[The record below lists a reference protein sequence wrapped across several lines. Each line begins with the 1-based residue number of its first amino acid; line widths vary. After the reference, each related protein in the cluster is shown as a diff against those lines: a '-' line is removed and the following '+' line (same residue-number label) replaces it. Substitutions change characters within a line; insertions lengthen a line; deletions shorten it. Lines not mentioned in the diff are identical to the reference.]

1 MFAIVVDKSYAYIRR
16 NIIILLY
23 FFQSLNPSPKF
34 FVNLKKTLGLT
45 LVQEVA
51 FAIAL
56 QHSENAEIRALA
68 LEHTQKQLPEL
79 IKNYINSETSNKHQE
94 GGLHDSLPQVLH
106 LILSQAFHTANPY
119 NLPTETKEKF
129 LKHLRRDFPRELVPV
144 VLAPFLYPG
153 DEEILQFKIELNMA
167 VTQMV
172 KHYLLLVIYKIAIH
186 FTFLHYRI
194 ATLL

>member
-1 MFAIVVDKSYAYIRR
+1 MNF
-16 NIIILLY
+16 
-23 FFQSLNPSPKF
+23 SPKF
-34 FVNLKKTLGLT
+34 FTNLKKTLGLT
-45 LVQEVA
+45 LVQEVT

-56 QHSENAEIRALA
+56 QHSENTEIRALA

-119 NLPTETKEKF
+119 NLPVETKEKF

-144 VLAPFLYPG
+144 VLAPFLYPA
-153 DEEILQFKIELNMA
+153 DEETLQFKIELNMA

-172 KHYLLLVIYKIAIH
+172 KHL
-186 FTFLHYRI
+186 FC
-194 ATLL
+194 

>member
-1 MFAIVVDKSYAYIRR
+1 MFV
-16 NIIILLY
+16 
-23 FFQSLNPSPKF
+23 FQTLCPSPKF

-94 GGLHDSLPQVLH
+94 GGLHDSLPQVLQ
-106 LILSQAFHTANPY
+106 LILGQVFHSSNPY
-119 NLPTETKEKF
+119 NLPSEAKERF
-129 LKHLRRDFPRELVPV
+129 LKNLRRDFPRELVPV
-144 VLAPFLYPG
+144 VLAPYLYPG
-153 DEEILQFKIELNMA
+153 DGEIPQFKIELNMA
-167 VTQMV
+167 VNQMV
-172 KHYLLLVIYKIAIH
+172 KEHYLLFIC
-186 FTFLHYRI
+186 
-194 ATLL
+194 